1 MFYSILF
8 RYYIF
13 IYILYENM
21 AKVDSTIQPPY
32 FILLVCV
39 FRCSSLLYLS

>member
-21 AKVDSTIQPPY
+21 AKVDSTIQPP
-32 FILLVCV
+32 
-39 FRCSSLLYLS
+39 